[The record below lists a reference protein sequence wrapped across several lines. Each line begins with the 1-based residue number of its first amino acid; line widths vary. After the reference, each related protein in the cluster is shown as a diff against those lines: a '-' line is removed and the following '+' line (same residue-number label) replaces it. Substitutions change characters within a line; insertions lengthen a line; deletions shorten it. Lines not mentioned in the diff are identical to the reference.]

1 MVTRLTALRTNE
13 KEMTIRAE
21 IEALR
26 SMTVGR
32 LRERYAEVFGEPSRS
47 YNKQFLF
54 RRVAWR
60 IQALAEGGLSERA
73 RQRALEIA
81 NDADLRSPTKG
92 PLAAL
97 RFRLPASC
105 KRTPMRS
112 ATRTVYSCVCS
123 LTSPTSARG
132 RRRAI
137 WRPSSGPPTPCSR

>member
-54 RRVAWR
+54 RRLACR
-60 IQALAEGGLSERA
+60 NALANA
-73 RQRALEIA
+73 RSKSRTMPIFAF
-81 NDADLRSPTKG
+81 DHR
-92 PLAAL
+92 
-97 RFRLPASC
+97 RMRLPTVGHLL
-105 KRTPMRS
+105 RT
-112 ATRTVYSCVCS
+112 A
-123 LTSPTSARG
+123 
-132 RRRAI
+132 
-137 WRPSSGPPTPCSR
+137 PP